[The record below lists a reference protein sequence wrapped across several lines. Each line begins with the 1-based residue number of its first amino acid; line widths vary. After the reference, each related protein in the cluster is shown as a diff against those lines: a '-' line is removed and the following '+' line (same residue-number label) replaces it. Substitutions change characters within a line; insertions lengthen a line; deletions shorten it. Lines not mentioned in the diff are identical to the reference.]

1 MNATPA
7 EDADLPPS
15 GEQRADEAT
24 ATRTPRAGRNLPA
37 AIGVGSALAA
47 LVVLSLVFAKV
58 AFLVLATLAVAVG
71 VWELVGGLAQGRVHA
86 PLVPCVLGALAMLPA
101 AYFGGGDALALTFAM
116 TCVAVLLWR
125 AADGLAE
132 AAGDVAAGVLVAAY
146 VPLLAGF
153 AALMLA
159 ADDGA
164 TRIFVFVLVTT
175 SSDIGGYAV
184 GVVAGRHPMAPSVS
198 PKKSWEGFA
207 GSAVTCVVV
216 AVVCMLLLLDG
227 PWWGGVLLGAAIV
240 LAATVGDLSESL
252 LKRDLGIKDMGDI
265 LPGHGGVMD
274 RLDSLVFAAPVAWA
288 LLAALLGSS

>member
-1 MNATPA
+1 MDATPPA
-7 EDADLPPS
+7 KDGDRPPG
-15 GEQRADEAT
+15 GERRAAR
-24 ATRTPRAGRNLPA
+24 ASRQRTPRAGRNLPA

-47 LVVLSLVFAKV
+47 LVILSLVFEKV
-58 AFLVLATLAVAVG
+58 AFLCVATVAVAVG
-71 VWELVGGLAQGRVHA
+71 VWELVGGLSHGRVQA

-101 AYFGGGDALALTFAM
+101 AYFGGGGALVLTFAM

-125 AADGLAE
+125 AADGPAG
-132 AAGDVAAGVLVAAY
+132 AAGDIAAGVLVSAY

-164 TRIFVFVLVTT
+164 ARILVFVLVTT

-207 GSAVTCVVV
+207 GSAVTCVAV
-216 AVVCMLLLLDG
+216 AVVCMLLLDG

-240 LAATVGDLSESL
+240 VAATVGDLSESL

-288 LLAALLGSS
+288 LLAAFLGR